1 MLLVEAPDHEQRNA
15 TDIRT
20 QLFEA
25 QGVSP
30 EAAGHWM
37 LIQAAVPVLPGDT
50 EASLSAR
57 VLVQEHQ
64 IYPRAVRWMVED
76 QLRIVDGRVVH
87 LAGEAQVQFG
97 LA

>member
-1 MLLVEAPDHEQRNA
+1 MGCKLAGVTVHLVTAELDHGP
-15 TDIRT
+15 I
-20 QLFEA
+20 
-25 QGVSP
+25 V
-30 EAAGHWM
+30 
-37 LIQAAVPVLPGDT
+37 IQAAVPVLPGDT

-97 LA
+97 SA